1 MTNDNHLAKI
11 EGESKED
18 RRRRLNLLAQ
28 QRHRARKAAAEG
40 KIKKSQ
46 PLAAALPKNS
56 IDELNKVLDDLKT
69 FINTKAEVRDL
80 PKIKETVAK
89 VPEEI
94 QKIEKVKDCDDL
106 KDQISERQKAITE
119 IEQKSTNRELRP
131 VQPGTIKKYLDDVNL
146 LYKQYIG
153 HTESKSKKADWILDC
168 TDLEWTRDTKKL
180 IDFISSHYKSIN
192 TQSSRYVALA
202 SILKN
207 VDGYEK
213 EKNIYSQ
220 MGTKLKDKFK
230 AQHADGSL
238 TESQQENYLD
248 WEVMEDKINKY
259 KGKLT
264 PKEKAIIAIYTK
276 RTPRRLQDYYL
287 MKLFFKTKSTTLED
301 IENLDHKFNH
311 VIIDSNGKPVQFV
324 FNEYKTSKD
333 YKQQVFN
340 IVSDELQ
347 GALKAYIKEQKLT
360 KNGQYLFYR
369 DNSKQPYGSDFS
381 SLVSKLFEKV
391 TGKSMSVNI
400 LRHSFITYFLSKRPD
415 DIFRAEAAFQMAHS
429 VEIQKKYEVIK
440 DREKFKKE
448 LQKIMNLSEQ
458 KLKLLESDLISG
470 YETKD
475 LVSETKSPEKSKPS
489 PTKTKTPSPVKIEPS
504 PKKKKPAKQAAQKN
518 AKQDKQPKTPPRRSG
533 RIKNQKV

>member
-1 MTNDNHLAKI
+1 MTKNDNHLAKI

-28 QRHRARKAAAEG
+28 HRHRARTASSEG

-46 PLAAALPKNS
+46 PLAPSLPKNS

-69 FINTKAEVRDL
+69 FINTKATVRDL
-80 PKIKETVAK
+80 PKIKETVSK

-106 KDQISERQKAITE
+106 KDKISERQKAMTE
-119 IEQKSTNRELRP
+119 IEQKSTSKGLTP
-131 VQPGTIKKYLDDVNL
+131 VQPGTIKKYLDDVNI

-153 HTESKSKKADWILDC
+153 HKESKSKKADWLLDC
-168 TDLEWTRDTKKL
+168 TDLDWTRDTKKVL
-180 IDFISSHYKSIN
+180 DFITTNPDYSIN
-192 TQSSRYVALA
+192 TKSSRCVALA

-207 VDGYEK
+207 IDGYEK
-213 EKNIYSQ
+213 EKIIYSE
-220 MGTKLKDKFK
+220 MGTKLKVINT
-230 AQHADGSL
+230 AQRADGTL
-238 TESQQENYLD
+238 TESQQEKYLD
-248 WEVMEDKINKY
+248 WEVMEDKINEY

-276 RTPRRLQDYYL
+276 RTPRRLQDYSL

-301 IENLDHKFNH
+301 IEDLDHNFNH

-333 YKQQVFN
+333 YKQQVFD
-340 IVSDELQ
+340 IVSDKLQ

-360 KNGQYLFYR
+360 ENGQDLFYR
-369 DNSKQPYGSDFS
+369 DNSKKPYGSDFS
-381 SLVSKLFEKV
+381 SVVSKLFEKV
-391 TGKSMSVNI
+391 TGKGMSVNI

-448 LQKIMNLSEQ
+448 LVNIMNIDKE
-458 KLKLLESDLISG
+458 KLRMLESDLISG

-475 LVSETKSPEKSKPS
+475 LVSEKKSPIKSKPS
-489 PTKTKTPSPVKIEPS
+489 PAKTKQQSPVKMAPS
-504 PKKKKPAKQAAQKN
+504 PKKKKNAKQPAKQP
-518 AKQDKQPKTPPRRSG
+518 AKTSPRRSG
-533 RIKNQKV
+533 RTKNQKV